1 MPRHSTPKALVH
13 PLIKRENPEI
23 LSATADRSPDALAA
37 ELTERF
43 WLRLRLFAARRLR
56 DRNQADDVAQETIR
70 RVLEALRENRVE
82 NLDALPAFVFQTARN
97 ICLHHGRH
105 ESDVPRE
112 CRRRGLDDPLT
123 GLIDRSRRA
132 QVRDALEQ
140 MRPDDRD
147 LLRLLYVE
155 GLETAEVASRLGI
168 DAGTLRVRKHRALLR
183 LAAIVGGGNVSG
195 RAGTEGEA

>member
-1 MPRHSTPKALVH
+1 MPRLSTPKALVH

-23 LSATADRSPDALAA
+23 LSATADARTASANSSSFGQTRAA
-37 ELTERF
+37 YRDFTVSGTNDPGG
-43 WLRLRLFAARRLR
+43 RLIEFQFRLKSS
-56 DRNQADDVAQETIR
+56 QPIMSSE
-70 RVLEALRENRVE
+70 E
-82 NLDALPAFVFQTARN
+82 
-97 ICLHHGRH
+97 
-105 ESDVPRE
+105 
-112 CRRRGLDDPLT
+112 DDPLT